1 MKKITLLL
9 FCITILF
16 QVNGQVIDGL
26 HDKLFDQYLLGK
38 YGDCHDR
45 AQKMIL
51 SDKYKYDPEP
61 YLYISM
67 CLVKL
72 LEDPTQAGDRD
83 NILKDALKFAEK
95 SKKYHIKALKKEI
108 TTFPMSENLEF
119 FDELIMVGVDEAK
132 YHFNEDKFSKSASW
146 FKKVGKVAPAD
157 DNIKFAMASN
167 MLLSRNME
175 GQKIMDVLLPEMKEK
190 YSGGDE
196 EPIEISRDA
205 LVVGFLAYSKYL
217 VDKGES
223 SKAKDIITF
232 GHELMP
238 DNRKITMQFEQLTQ

>member
-1 MKKITLLL
+1 
-9 FCITILF
+9 
-16 QVNGQVIDGL
+16 
-26 HDKLFDQYLLGK
+26 
-38 YGDCHDR
+38 
-45 AQKMIL
+45 
-51 SDKYKYDPEP
+51 
-61 YLYISM
+61 
-67 CLVKL
+67 
-72 LEDPTQAGDRD
+72 
-83 NILKDALKFAEK
+83 
-95 SKKYHIKALKKEI
+95 
-108 TTFPMSENLEF
+108 
-119 FDELIMVGVDEAK
+119 
-132 YHFNEDKFSKSASW
+132 
-146 FKKVGKVAPAD
+146 
-157 DNIKFAMASN
+157 